1 MIIACNSEYKYQTLH
16 SRLLQDKEMTVR
28 RDCDQ
33 SQQITLT
40 CWLTLSLFVFVFAIS
55 IIILIF
61 NRDLNYIH
69 YRQCLT
75 HVCKLFH
82 RLCKGFVPLLL

>member
-1 MIIACNSEYKYQTLH
+1 
-16 SRLLQDKEMTVR
+16 MTVR

-33 SQQITLT
+33 NERVFLKNITHLLVNT
-40 CWLTLSLFVFVFAIS
+40 EFVILFIF

-69 YRQCLT
+69 YIQCLT
-75 HVCKLFH
+75 NLLKPIYVRFLTNYV
-82 RLCKGFVPLLL
+82 RFVPLLL